1 MTTSYSPHPLS
12 TGSLC
17 WKRNV
22 VFSID
27 RLQSITWNDEVF
39 ANLVLPG
46 SRKAL
51 LRSLVEVHMA
61 RIGPDDFVP
70 GKGQGLVI
78 NLFGP
83 PGVGKTLSAE
93 ATSEHIRCPLLAV
106 SAGDLGTTARDLDVK
121 LQRLFKMAST
131 WKAVMLIDEAD
142 VFLEERSLNDQERNA
157 MVAVFL
163 RNIEYYTGILFLTT
177 NRVKTFD
184 PAFLSRIH
192 VALNFKGLSKSAKV
206 QIWRSFLLKAG
217 AEPVDDRLE
226 ELAERDINGRQIKN
240 AVRTAHSLAVSRGEK
255 LSSVHLAETL
265 DAMEEFAMEFASA

>member
-1 MTTSYSPHPLS
+1 M
-12 TGSLC
+12 
-17 WKRNV
+17 
-22 VFSID
+22 
-27 RLQSITWNDEVF
+27 
-39 ANLVLPG
+39 
-46 SRKAL
+46 
-51 LRSLVEVHMA
+51 
-61 RIGPDDFVP
+61 
-70 GKGQGLVI
+70 
-78 NLFGP
+78 
-83 PGVGKTLSAE
+83 
-93 ATSEHIRCPLLAV
+93 
-106 SAGDLGTTARDLDVK
+106 
-121 LQRLFKMAST
+121 
-131 WKAVMLIDEAD
+131 
-142 VFLEERSLNDQERNA
+142 
-157 MVAVFL
+157 